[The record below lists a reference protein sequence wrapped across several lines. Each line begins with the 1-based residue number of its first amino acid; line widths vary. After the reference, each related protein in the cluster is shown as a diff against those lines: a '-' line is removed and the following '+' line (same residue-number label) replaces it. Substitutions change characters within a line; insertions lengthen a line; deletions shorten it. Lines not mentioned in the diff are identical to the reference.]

1 MVLNYSFFRNVPS
14 TYSEAMRTA
23 IAGLAALAVAMG
35 VGRFAFTPL
44 LPMMQGD
51 AGVSL
56 AQGGYLAAANYI
68 GYLAGALWAM
78 RPARADVAIR
88 ISLLTIAV
96 ATLAMGVTHGMP
108 AWVWWRT
115 VAGVASAWALVQV
128 SSWCLQEL
136 AALGKPEL
144 GGVVFSGVGWGIALA
159 GALCLALMAAGA
171 NSSQAWIALGTVSLL
186 AGAVLWPIVARRD
199 AAPAAGNGLTW
210 TAEAIRL
217 VLCYGVFGFGYI
229 IPATFVPAM
238 AKSIVDDPAV
248 FGWAW
253 PIFGAT
259 AALSTIFAAGHGNR
273 RIWTIAALAM
283 AAGVAAPLVIPG
295 AAGVLASALL
305 VGGTFMVITMAGMQ
319 EARELAGAN
328 APALMAAM
336 TAAFAAGQIAGP
348 LLVSFLLDAGAGLS
362 SALAIGAVV
371 LVLSAMALG
380 LKEKP
385 CPT

>member
-1 MVLNYSFFRNVPS
+1 
-14 TYSEAMRTA
+14 MRTA

-56 AQGGYLAAANYI
+56 AQGGHLAAANYL

-199 AAPAAGNGLTW
+199 AAATATAGNGLTW
-210 TAEAIRL
+210 TADATRL

-229 IPATFVPAM
+229 IPATFVPVM
-238 AKSIVDDPAV
+238 ARDIIADPLV

-253 PIFGAT
+253 PIFGTT
-259 AALSTIFAAGHGNR
+259 AALSTLFIARRDNR
-273 RIWTIAALAM
+273 RVWAIAALVM
-283 AAGVAAPLVIPG
+283 AGGVAAPMVVPG
-295 AAGVLASALL
+295 IAGVVGSALL

-319 EARELAGAN
+319 EARQVGG
-328 APALMAAM
+328 PALMAAM
-336 TAAFAAGQIAGP
+336 TAAFATGQIAGP
-348 LLVSFLLDAGAGLS
+348 LAV
-362 SALAIGAVV
+362 SALVHMRGGMSAALSIAAVS
-371 LVLSAMALG
+371 LILSGLALG
-380 LKEKP
+380 WKERP